1 MKFSSL
7 CLYIYMQHDKKY
19 HAGNRRNL
27 QLSEMTGELQ
37 TAINGKA
44 RRKDKAMLVSATD

>member
-7 CLYIYMQHDKKY
+7 CLYICTTTKNTTPEIEKI
-19 HAGNRRNL
+19 L

-37 TAINGKA
+37 IAISGKA